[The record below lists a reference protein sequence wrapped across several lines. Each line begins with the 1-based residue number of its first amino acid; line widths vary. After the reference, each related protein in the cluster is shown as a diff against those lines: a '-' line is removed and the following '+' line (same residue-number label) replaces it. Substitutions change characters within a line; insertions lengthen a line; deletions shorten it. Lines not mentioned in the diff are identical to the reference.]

1 MANRQKLH
9 PDVFVLL
16 TMAFGYGA
24 LFSWA
29 IFHRDGSLPPLKEV
43 DPAAWIQAIGALLGI
58 FVAIAIPT
66 AIHINEG
73 RRQRAKER
81 NKAKSVFAFAQK
93 DLQETVGMLG
103 VTKWLVRCM
112 AIKTPAEELAE
123 WEERTRVPQAVIE
136 AMREAHEFP
145 ELLDDLYAFYFQ
157 MNQLN
162 ETVRHHLTM
171 LPQDAKELAV
181 MAVRDQVDPTIEVG
195 SRLLA
200 KVNELFDR
208 ENTGLH

>member
-1 MANRQKLH
+1 MANGQKLDR
-9 PDVFVLL
+9 DVFVLL

-29 IFHRDGSLPPLKEV
+29 LFYRADSIPPLKEV

-58 FVAIAIPT
+58 LVAIAIPT
-66 AIHINEG
+66 AIHFSEG
-73 RRQRAKER
+73 RRQRAKEK

-93 DLQETVGMLG
+93 DLQQVVAMLG
-103 VTKWLVRCM
+103 VTKWLVSSR
-112 AIKTPAEELAE
+112 AIKTPEEELAE
-123 WEERTRVPQAVIE
+123 WEERSRVPQAVIE
-136 AMREAHEFP
+136 AMKEAHEFP
-145 ELLDDLYAFYFQ
+145 ALLDDLYAFYFQ

-171 LPQDAKELAV
+171 LPQDAKRPAV
-181 MAVRDQVDPTIEVG
+181 MGVREQIDPTIEIG
-195 SRLLA
+195 NRLLA

-208 ENTGLH
+208 